1 MYRQTI
7 VKIYEPFTKL
17 KVYFQDLIDLC
28 GGVKSFIVMSVAIL
42 IATPFILL
50 YFLVLRLAY
59 RGIRVL
65 MDAKEL
71 GWKRAYRK
79 HFYPEEYKDEEWKKG
94 EEERERMNVPLLPA
108 GKYREF
114 KDKKVWPDAYVVD
127 GVAIYANEGRT
138 LLYVHDRVEE
148 FDVPEGVV
156 NIYHR
161 CFMNCDVM
169 RRVSLPSTI
178 QRIGKKAFY
187 SCVALQELV
196 IPESVTTIDEDMLMN
211 CGSLTKVVI
220 PSHITAI
227 PNRMFSQCRSLRELE
242 LPAHVKSIGKEA
254 FRRCY
259 ALERIGLNDELK
271 VIMERA
277 FEDCRTL
284 KEFIMPDS
292 VEIFQKGFLNG
303 CHALEHIHLSQ
314 LVKDFGGSCC
324 HECWSLNSITMTQ
337 MNEDEMNFFK
347 EDWEKYGD
355 EVDITKSENPLPES
369 KFWTMGD
376 TLYFGIPR
384 LTSVCLVFCFTK
396 EAEFTIPSFVTNIK
410 REAFVACR
418 NLRTLR
424 LGPNIK
430 DGDCAWETCIVT
442 HGLVYEYW
450 PQIENV
456 IFDESLKDSG
466 YKIGLMA

>member
-1 MYRQTI
+1 MSLNNWKGYI
-7 VKIYEPFTKL
+7 
-17 KVYFQDLIDLC
+17 QDMIDDY
-28 GGVKSFIVMSVAIL
+28 GGIKGFLFISLLSLLFGPLV
-42 IATPFILL
+42 LL
-50 YFLVLRLAY
+50 YILVLRPTY
-59 RGIRVL
+59 RGVCVL
-65 MDAKEL
+65 MDTREL
-71 GWKRAYRK
+71 GWKEAYRK
-79 HFYPEEYKDEEWKKG
+79 HFYPEEYKDEAWEKDYK
-94 EEERERMNVPLLPA
+94 EMERMNVPLLPV

-127 GVAIYANEGRT
+127 DVAIYANEGRT

-169 RRVSLPSTI
+169 KRVSLPSSLR
-178 QRIGKKAFY
+178 RIGKKSFY

-196 IPESVTTIDEDMLMN
+196 IPESVAIIDEDMLMN
-211 CGSLTKVVI
+211 CSSLTKVVM

-227 PNRMFSQCRSLRELE
+227 PSRMFSQCRSLRDLE

-277 FEDCRTL
+277 FEDCRAL

-314 LVKDFGGSCC
+314 KVKDFGGSCC
-324 HECWSLNSITMTQ
+324 HECWNLNSITMTH
-337 MNEDEMNFFK
+337 MTEDEMNFLK

-369 KFWTMGD
+369 MFWTMGD

-410 REAFVACR
+410 REAFVTCR

-430 DGDCAWETCIVT
+430 DGDCACETYKVT